1 MQKAFIISSFLYS
14 HSNDKDEAS
23 SIKMSKLLN
32 QDSYKHICFS
42 CCPCVPPAVYVA
54 LIIEGLLL
62 GWYHPQELRMYP
74 LFPRLRISLINDVK
88 QCIICLCASTHS
100 SSPPHTYHSYHPQCF
115 DLLPSLARAIKR
127 RARCRPHIDGRSSAN
142 ANPSNETEDFTAN
155 QKVLIETLQPFSYSS
170 SPSAPLDICDSIK
183 GILFLISAGTLI
195 SKHMCSVHSFKSM
208 TS

>member
-1 MQKAFIISSFLYS
+1 MQKAFIISPFLYS

-23 SIKMSKLLN
+23 SIKMPKLLN

-74 LFPRLRISLINDVK
+74 LSPRLWISLINDVK
-88 QCIICLCASTHS
+88 QRIICLYASTHS
-100 SSPPHTYHSYHPQCF
+100 SPPPQTYHSYHPQSF
-115 DLLPSLARAIKR
+115 DLLPSLACAIKKSG
-127 RARCRPHIDGRSSAN
+127 RCRSHIDERRPAN

-155 QKVLIETLQPFSYSS
+155 QKVLIDTLQPFRYSS
-170 SPSAPLDICDSIK
+170 SLSAPLEICDSLE
-183 GILFLISAGTLI
+183 GILFLISAGTSI
-195 SKHMCSVHSFKSM
+195 SKHMCSVNLFKST